1 MDTKKFAVRLVAGL
15 MTLVCMAVIF
25 MFSCDNS
32 DESSDKSGMITRAVI
47 SIVAP
52 DYDEMSHAEQQATM
66 VKVEHIIRK
75 LAHFTI
81 YTALGFFSSLTVGR
95 RKLFSK
101 GTAVNMIFCFLYAC
115 SDELH
120 QYFVPGRSCQFTDV
134 LIDTSG
140 ALTGTLVTMLL
151 FTIIRSREK
160 D

>member
-1 MDTKKFAVRLVAGL
+1 

-47 SIVAP
+47 SIAAP
-52 DYDEMSHAEQQATM
+52 DYDEMSPAEQQATM
-66 VKVEHIIRK
+66 DQVEHIIRK
-75 LAHFTI
+75 LAHFTV

-95 RKLFSK
+95 RKLLSK

-140 ALTGTLVTMLL
+140 ALTGTLVTILL
-151 FTIIRSREK
+151 FTIISSRK
-160 D
+160 KA